1 MHETTPQSFYLF
13 LVESKPVYWRK
24 LFYQCDL
31 AQPCALVLS
40 AAECSVIVSHPSK
53 AGLQMMNTAIL
64 VLLCYYN
71 SATGIQGCFSKKF
84 TQSVIES
91 VFQSVLRFITFLH
104 NTLLAKFPTIL
115 DSFIN
120 TTSTYIRVVGSH
132 EVAGYCRA
140 QQFSR

>member
-1 MHETTPQSFYLF
+1 MPALTTPEVLNSIQLWSGVHETAPQSFDLF

-40 AAECSVIVSHPSK
+40 AAECSIIVSHPSK
-53 AGLQMMNTAIL
+53 VGLQMMNTAIL

-91 VFQSVLRFITFLH
+91 VFQSVLCF
-104 NTLLAKFPTIL
+104 
-115 DSFIN
+115 
-120 TTSTYIRVVGSH
+120 SH
-132 EVAGYCRA
+132 VPPQYTA
-140 QQFSR
+140 S